1 MKTSHD
7 VVIAGGGLAGATLAL
22 ILRRWV
28 PELRVAVVERF
39 PLPETPDTGTYQP
52 SYDARSTALAWGT
65 AQIFESL
72 GLWAEMSRHATPIR
86 HIHVSERTRFGA
98 TRLHAEEHQQ
108 PALGFVADNRWLGQC
123 LTAALRADSAIG
135 WISPADVASVHVD
148 AESALIG
155 LDGGSAEAELRASLL
170 VVADG
175 GRSDLRE
182 RLGFSVSSSDY
193 RQHALIANISTTKPH
208 NFVAYERFT
217 DRGPMALLPRG
228 NPDRAEGQAALVWTL
243 TEAEVAD
250 VQPLPDAAFLSQ
262 LQTRFGWR
270 LGRFTQVGE
279 RHVYPLSLSL
289 VQQPIRPR
297 VVLVGNAAQ
306 SLHPVAGQGFN
317 LAIRGLVGLA
327 ETLRDAVSGKE
338 DIGSLSVLERYV
350 QVQEPDRQRII
361 GLSDGLI
368 RLFGDRSGPLE
379 IARDAGLVAMDL
391 MPGLR
396 HWFTRYAMGIGG
408 RRPVP
413 PPRKPE
419 HV

>member
-22 ILRRWV
+22 ILRRWL
-28 PELRVAVVERF
+28 PEWRVAVVERF
-39 PLPETPDTGTYQP
+39 PLPETPDTTTYQP

-65 AQIFESL
+65 AQIYESL
-72 GLWAEMSRHATPIR
+72 GLWSAIARHATPIR
-86 HIHVSERTRFGA
+86 HIHVSERSRFGA
-98 TRLHAEEHQQ
+98 TRLHAEEHGQ
-108 PALGFVADNRWLGQC
+108 PALGFVADNRWVGQC
-123 LTAALRADSAIG
+123 LTAALRADTAIS
-135 WISPADVASVHVD
+135 WISPADVAAVRV
-148 AESALIG
+148 ESDRAVIALEG
-155 LDGGSAEAELRASLL
+155 DLADTELSASLL

-182 RLGFSVSSSDY
+182 RLGFQVTVRDY
-193 RQHALIANISTTKPH
+193 RQHALIANVSTARPH
-208 NFVAYERFT
+208 DFVAYERFT
-217 DRGPMALLPRG
+217 ELGPLALLPRG
-228 NPDRAEGQAALVWTL
+228 NPQRAEGAAALVWTL
-243 TEAEVAD
+243 TETEVAEVSSLSDAD
-250 VQPLPDAAFLSQ
+250 FLAR
-262 LQTRFGWR
+262 LQARFGWR

-289 VQQPIRPR
+289 VSQPVRPR

-327 ETLRDAVSGKE
+327 ETLHEAAVADE
-338 DIGSLSVLERYV
+338 DPGSLTVLERYLRLH
-350 QVQEPDRQRII
+350 ELDRQRIV

-368 RLFGDRSGPLE
+368 RLFGDATGPLE
-379 IARDAGLVAMDL
+379 VARDAGLVAMDL

-413 PPRKPE
+413 PPRKQE